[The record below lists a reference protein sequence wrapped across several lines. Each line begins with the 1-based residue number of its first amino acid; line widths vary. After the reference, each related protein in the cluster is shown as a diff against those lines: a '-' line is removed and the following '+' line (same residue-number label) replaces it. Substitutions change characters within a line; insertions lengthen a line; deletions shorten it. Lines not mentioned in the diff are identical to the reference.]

1 MDFPKNLKTDLP
13 RKLAKSFLGIPTK
26 NSNK

>member
-1 MDFPKNLKTDLP
+1 MDFPKNLKTDLQ
-13 RKLAKSFLGIPTK
+13 RKLTKSFLGIPTK